1 MNKYNQIIKSLRLEK
16 GYSQEF
22 IYNKIGCARN
32 SYIEFEKGNK
42 DLDFSQVI
50 KLANIFG
57 ITLDELEVGEIK
69 KYDKYKEM
77 ILAFIRFAG
86 SKDKKIVKT
95 KLAKMLYLADFSWF
109 YKNLNSMSGMQY
121 RKIQYGPVPNDFFKA
136 LSDLEESGEIDVNR
150 KGEVILI
157 SETDSSKQI
166 NKIKKLNTEELNL
179 IKKISIKWKNKK
191 TKEIVNFTH
200 KQLPYFLCEEKEIIP
215 YELIIQEDPDNVY

>member
-57 ITLDELEVGEIK
+57 LTLDELEVGEIK

-86 SKDKKIVKT
+86 SKDEKIVKT

-166 NKIKKLNTEELNL
+166 NKIKKLNTEELDL